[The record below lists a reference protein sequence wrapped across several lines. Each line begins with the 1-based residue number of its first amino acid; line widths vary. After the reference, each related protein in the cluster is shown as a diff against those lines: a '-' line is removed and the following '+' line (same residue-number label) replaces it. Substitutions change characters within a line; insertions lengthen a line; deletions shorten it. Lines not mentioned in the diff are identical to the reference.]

1 MKTQR
6 GQKKIL
12 QGVVVSV
19 SSDKT
24 IVVRVNRRL
33 RHPVYGKF
41 VNRSKKFM
49 THDAENVCRIGD
61 EVRIVESRPL
71 SRRKRWRLS
80 EVLKHSVEAQS
91 SR

>member
-1 MKTQR
+1 MEKQIGRKKT
-6 GQKKIL
+6 L

-19 SSDKT
+19 TNDKT

-49 THDAENVCRIGD
+49 AHDEGNICKMGD
-61 EVRIVESRPL
+61 EVRIIESRPL

-80 EVLKHSVEAQS
+80 EVLKHSVEA
-91 SR
+91 

>member
-1 MKTQR
+1 MEKQVGRKKT
-6 GQKKIL
+6 L

-19 SSDKT
+19 TNDKT

-49 THDAENVCRIGD
+49 AHDEGNVCKMGD
-61 EVRIVESRPL
+61 EVRIIESRPL
-71 SRRKRWRLS
+71 SRRKRWRLV
-80 EVLKHSVEAQS
+80 EVLKHSVEA
-91 SR
+91 